1 MLNGILNAFLFCLV
15 FFSQREETGLQEVA
29 ADIEDVVEA
38 AQGLKDVSEM
48 LKSLCGF
55 AHSTMATTHSFSV
68 AEITTLKEVFCCLI
82 CKG

>member
-1 MLNGILNAFLFCLV
+1 MLHSKLKM

-48 LKSLCGF
+48 IKNLCGF
-55 AHSTMATTHSFSV
+55 VRSTTTLSLSE
-68 AEITTLKEVFCCLI
+68 AEITSLKEVFCCLV
-82 CKG
+82 CKGLYF